1 MAASISSTRHTAA
14 AVRSPQV
21 QSVTSTMLWA
31 AAAVLMLS
39 LFGLELISGHQR
51 TLWLIFDG
59 LVFLGA
65 ILSVRVAVFVGTAC
79 LLPALIWVLWLVN
92 ADNLQMA
99 DLLFMFLL
107 PLACIP
113 LSAMRSSIEARRRL
127 DRRVTN
133 WRMMPIH
140 QLSGVL
146 SYLRSQANCEQVL
159 TAELRT
165 SDLSF
170 WRTLLGVEDGRER
183 LTSLQTVLVKLIGEN
198 GWAFLDYDRARCRVL
213 MPGMGGEQWQIRFD
227 AAVADVTNI
236 DVTCS
241 AIDQVDVR
249 DLDRIH
255 AMEQDATAAKAAV

>member
-1 MAASISSTRHTAA
+1 
-14 AVRSPQV
+14 
-21 QSVTSTMLWA
+21 MLWA
-31 AAAVLMLS
+31 VAAVLMLS
-39 LFGLELISGHQR
+39 LFGLELMSGHQR
-51 TLWLIFDG
+51 TLWLIFDA
-59 LVFLGA
+59 LVFVGA
-65 ILSVRVAVFVGTAC
+65 ILSVRVAVFLGTASM
-79 LLPALIWVLWLVN
+79 LLALVWILWLVD

-146 SYLRSQANCEQVL
+146 SYLRSHANCERVL
-159 TAELRT
+159 TAELLT
-165 SDLSF
+165 SDLGF
-170 WRTLLGVEDGRER
+170 WRSLLGVEDGRER
-183 LTSLQTVLVKLIGEN
+183 LTALQTMLVKLVGES
-198 GWAFLDYDRARCRVL
+198 GWAFLDYDHARCRVL
-213 MPGMGGEQWQIRFD
+213 MPGMSGTQWQACFD
-227 AAVADVTNI
+227 AAVAGVTNI

-249 DLDRIH
+249 DLDRIGT
-255 AMEQDATAAKAAV
+255 MEHDAATDRAAL